1 MVLTKRA
8 CPISKH
14 SELSYFFLCI
24 YVCFYRNVKLFK
36 MNFFILRTQEETS
49 ELTLS
54 LSFQYDTLEICYG
67 DSKEIVQ
74 ILDMT
79 FQ

>member
-1 MVLTKRA
+1 
-8 CPISKH
+8 
-14 SELSYFFLCI
+14 
-24 YVCFYRNVKLFK
+24 

-54 LSFQYDTLEICYG
+54 LSFQYDTLEVCYG

-74 ILDMT
+74 ILGMT
-79 FQ
+79 FNR